1 MKRLVWLCVGLWCAA
16 APLSAQKESGDVRR
30 GNKSYENEKYV
41 DAEVDYR
48 KGLEQNNKSFSATF
62 NLGNALYRQQKY
74 PEAIEQFQAA
84 AHLAGDDKQRVA
96 SAYHNIGNALLQ
108 SGEYAKSI
116 EAYKQ
121 ALRRNP
127 TDDETRYNL
136 VYAQQ
141 MLQQQQQQQQNQQD
155 QQQQEQQQQEQQ
167 QQEEQQQQNQ
177 DQQQN
182 QQEQQDNQ
190 QDNDQQQ
197 NQNQQ
202 QNQQQMSQEQAE
214 QILKALEQDERD
226 TQEKV
231 KEAQMRNAK
240 RYKVEKD
247 W

>member
-74 PEAIEQFQAA
+74 PEAIEQFQTA

-141 MLQQQQQQQQNQQD
+141 MLQQQQQNQQD
-155 QQQQEQQQQEQQ
+155 
-167 QQEEQQQQNQ
+167 QQQQNQ
-177 DQQQN
+177 DQQQQNQDQQHN

>member
-155 QQQQEQQQQEQQ
+155 QQQQ
-167 QQEEQQQQNQ
+167 NQ

>member
-30 GNKSYENEKYV
+30 GNKAYENEKYV

-155 QQQQEQQQQEQQ
+155 QQQQEQQDQQ
-167 QQEEQQQQNQ
+167 QQDQQQQNQ

>member
-30 GNKSYENEKYV
+30 GNKAYENEKYV

-48 KGLEQNNKSFSATF
+48 KGLEQNNKSFSAAF

-141 MLQQQQQQQQNQQD
+141 MLQQQQQNQQD
-155 QQQQEQQQQEQQ
+155 QQQQEQQD
-167 QQEEQQQQNQ
+167 QQQQNQ

-190 QDNDQQQ
+190 QDNDQKQ

>member
-155 QQQQEQQQQEQQ
+155 QQQQNQD
-167 QQEEQQQQNQ
+167 QQQQNQ

-182 QQEQQDNQ
+182 QQNQQEQQEQQNQQDNQ

>member
-48 KGLEQNNKSFSATF
+48 IGLEQNNKSFSATF

-155 QQQQEQQQQEQQ
+155 QQQQ
-167 QQEEQQQQNQ
+167 NQ

-197 NQNQQ
+197 N

>member
-141 MLQQQQQQQQNQQD
+141 MLQQQQQQDQQQQNQQD
-155 QQQQEQQQQEQQ
+155 
-167 QQEEQQQQNQ
+167 QQQQNQ

-190 QDNDQQQ
+190 QDNDQKQ

>member
-1 MKRLVWLCVGLWCAA
+1 MKRLVWLCVGMLWAA
-16 APLSAQKESGDVRR
+16 SPLLAQKESGDVRR
-30 GNKSYENEKYV
+30 GNKAYENEKYV

-48 KGLEQNNKSFSATF
+48 KGLEQNNKSFSAAF

-84 AHLAGDDKQRVA
+84 ATLAGDDKQRAA

-108 SGEYAKSI
+108 NGDYAKSI
-116 EAYKQ
+116 DAYKQ

-141 MLQQQQQQQQNQQD
+141 LLQQQQQQQNQQD
-155 QQQQEQQQQEQQ
+155 NQQQNQEQQQ
-167 QQEEQQQQNQ
+167 
-177 DQQQN
+177 
-182 QQEQQDNQ
+182 
-190 QDNDQQQ
+190 QQQ

-202 QNQQQMSQEQAE
+202 QDQEQQEQDKQQEQQQNQQQDQQQQNQQQQQQMSQEQAE

>member
-30 GNKSYENEKYV
+30 GNKAYENEKYV

-48 KGLEQNNKSFSATF
+48 KGLEQNNKSFSAAF

-155 QQQQEQQQQEQQ
+155 QQQQQQD
-167 QQEEQQQQNQ
+167 QQQQNQ

>member
-30 GNKSYENEKYV
+30 GNKAYENEKYV

-48 KGLEQNNKSFSATF
+48 KGLEQNNKSFSAAF

-155 QQQQEQQQQEQQ
+155 QQQQQEQQ
-167 QQEEQQQQNQ
+167 QQQDQQQQNQ

>member
-74 PEAIEQFQAA
+74 PEAIEQFQTA

-141 MLQQQQQQQQNQQD
+141 MLQQQQQNQQD
-155 QQQQEQQQQEQQ
+155 QQQQNQD
-167 QQEEQQQQNQ
+167 QQQQNQ

>member
-30 GNKSYENEKYV
+30 GNKAYENEKYV

-48 KGLEQNNKSFSATF
+48 KGLEQNNKSFSAAF

-155 QQQQEQQQQEQQ
+155 QQQQNQD
-167 QQEEQQQQNQ
+167 QQQQNQ

>member
-155 QQQQEQQQQEQQ
+155 QQQQNQD
-167 QQEEQQQQNQ
+167 QQQQNQ

>member
-1 MKRLVWLCVGLWCAA
+1 MKRLLCLCVGLLALL
-16 APLSAQKESGDVRR
+16 PLLAQKESGDVRR
-30 GNKSYENEKYV
+30 GNKAYENEKYV

-48 KGLEQNNKSFSATF
+48 KGLEQNNKSFSAAF

-84 AHLAGDDKQRVA
+84 AHLAGDDKQRAA

-141 MLQQQQQQQQNQQD
+141 MLQQQEQQQNQQNQQDNQDQQQQQNQ
-155 QQQQEQQQQEQQ
+155 
-167 QQEEQQQQNQ
+167 
-177 DQQQN
+177 
-182 QQEQQDNQ
+182 DN
-190 QDNDQQQ
+190 QQQ
-197 NQNQQ
+197 NQNQEQQQDESQNQEQNQQQDRQQQ
-202 QNQQQMSQEQAE
+202 QNQQQQMSQEQAE

>member
-141 MLQQQQQQQQNQQD
+141 MLQQQQQQQQQQQNQQD
-155 QQQQEQQQQEQQ
+155 
-167 QQEEQQQQNQ
+167 QQQQNQ

>member
-1 MKRLVWLCVGLWCAA
+1 MKFTKEEAGKEIAAKLSKSVENIGAWDRTIRENVETLWGILGEENEIELADFVA
-16 APLSAQKESGDVRR
+16 KSLPLFNTTAGFMRKTNADLA
-30 GNKSYENEKYV
+30 KSYEEK
-41 DAEVDYR
+41 
-48 KGLEQNNKSFSATF
+48 
-62 NLGNALYRQQKY
+62 
-74 PEAIEQFQAA
+74 IE
-84 AHLAGDDKQRVA
+84 
-96 SAYHNIGNALLQ
+96 
-108 SGEYAKSI
+108 
-116 EAYKQ
+116 
-121 ALRRNP
+121 
-127 TDDETRYNL
+127 
-136 VYAQQ
+136 
-141 MLQQQQQQQQNQQD
+141 MLQQQQQHQQNQQDQQQQD
-155 QQQQEQQQQEQQ
+155 QQQQEQQQQ
-167 QQEEQQQQNQ
+167 NQ

-182 QQEQQDNQ
+182 QQDNQ

>member
-141 MLQQQQQQQQNQQD
+141 MLQQQQQNQQD
-155 QQQQEQQQQEQQ
+155 QQQQNQD
-167 QQEEQQQQNQ
+167 QQQQNQ

>member
-48 KGLEQNNKSFSATF
+48 KGLEQNNKSFSAAF

-84 AHLAGDDKQRVA
+84 AHSAGDDKQRVA

-155 QQQQEQQQQEQQ
+155 QQQQQEQQ
-167 QQEEQQQQNQ
+167 QQQDQQQQNQ

>member
-30 GNKSYENEKYV
+30 GNKAYENEKYV

-155 QQQQEQQQQEQQ
+155 QQQQQEQQ
-167 QQEEQQQQNQ
+167 QQQDQQQQNQ

-182 QQEQQDNQ
+182 QQEQ

>member
-155 QQQQEQQQQEQQ
+155 QQQD
-167 QQEEQQQQNQ
+167 QQQQNQ

-182 QQEQQDNQ
+182 QQEPQDNQ